1 MRFLANLWC
10 FGLED
15 IIVSLSSNT
24 RPTSGSQKW
33 GMSIETNET
42 LVPFES
48 NHKIGLWSG
57 LHQWAIISGK
67 KTFDCSACDVQKWHC
82 RVTFLSCMKWSHI
95 WLTLS
100 WTDIFLKSCHFFWNF
115 GGCLWT
121 FFALSNLFQLF
132 FSGQSIIKTHF
143 PVVHLSL
150 YRL

>member
-15 IIVSLSSNT
+15 TIVSLSSNT

-82 RVTFLSCMKWSHI
+82 RVTFLSCMKWSLI
-95 WLTLS
+95 Y
-100 WTDIFLKSCHFFWNF
+100 WTALNHCMGNYHHHPHYSFPLHWRNFNVKAAKLLKRK
-115 GGCLWT
+115 L
-121 FFALSNLFQLF
+121 LF
-132 FSGQSIIKTHF
+132 FSSWVLLK
-143 PVVHLSL
+143 SL
-150 YRL
+150 NWK